1 MAYRNGT
8 YIAFHAEGTPNPTQS
23 DRKYYE
29 LLKAWK
35 VREENDFYFVNS
47 HEKTGAVR
55 DTSKRSTLETSLKA
69 RLSDSKN
76 MILIIGDTTRFD
88 NDWVPLEIAD
98 AIDRCKIP
106 IIAAYTDFIR
116 ITAPSELSYL
126 WPSALSS
133 RINNRSAHVIHVP
146 FKKEPLA
153 HAASTFNYN
162 FYPNGEGLGFY
173 DTPTY
178 QGWYRDWGLNW
189 S

>member
-8 YIAFHAEGTPNPTQS
+8 YIAFHAGGTPDPTIS

-35 VREENDFYFVNS
+35 VRGEGDFYFINS

-55 DTSKRSTLETSLKA
+55 DTSKKTTLEASLKS

-76 MILIIGDTTRFD
+76 MILIIGNTTRFD
-88 NDWVPLEIAD
+88 DDWVPLEIAD

-106 IIAAYTDFIR
+106 IIAAYPDYLR
-116 ITAPSELSYL
+116 ILSPSELSHL
-126 WPSALSS
+126 WPTALAT
-133 RINNRSAHVIHVP
+133 RINNTTARVIHVP

-153 HAASTFNYN
+153 HAVSTFSHN
-162 FYPNGEGLGFY
+162 FYPNGGGLGVY
-173 DTPTY
+173 DIPTY
-178 QGWYRDWGLNW
+178 QNWYRIWGLNW
-189 S
+189 A